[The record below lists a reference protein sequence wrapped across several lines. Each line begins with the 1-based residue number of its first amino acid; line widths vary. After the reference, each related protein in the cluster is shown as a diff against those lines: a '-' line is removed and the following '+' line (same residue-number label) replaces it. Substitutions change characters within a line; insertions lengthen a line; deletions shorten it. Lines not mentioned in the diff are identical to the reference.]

1 MAENIINVTGLD
13 AVDDIQADDTLL
25 LIRKSAAGA
34 REPKRIVASKFRGED
49 AYAIAKANGYAGSY
63 SEWQAL
69 ITDIADSA
77 DKLAKIDEIETDF
90 NADSGEITITIGQ

>member
-1 MAENIINVTGLD
+1 MADNVINITDLD
-13 AVDDIQADDTLL
+13 VVDDIQADDTLL
-25 LIRKSAAGA
+25 LVRKSAAGA
-34 REPKRIVASKFRGED
+34 RVPRRIDASKFRGED